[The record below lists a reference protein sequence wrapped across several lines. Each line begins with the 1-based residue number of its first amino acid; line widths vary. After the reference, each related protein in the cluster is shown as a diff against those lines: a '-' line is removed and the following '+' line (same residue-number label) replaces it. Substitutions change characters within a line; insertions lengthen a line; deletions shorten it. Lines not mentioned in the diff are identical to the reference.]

1 MRKSSFLER
10 VSRAPQA
17 VAGAALL
24 AATITS
30 GTAMAADPVKLKF
43 ADWLPM
49 SHYTLEQG
57 VKPWLEDIATATD
70 GSVDIEY
77 YPAQQLGKAKDMV
90 TLAQAGVADIVH
102 VSPAYISEKFPL
114 SGVAELP
121 GMFSNTCDGNKALM
135 ALVKPGG
142 FLDEQE
148 YKPQKLRVLWAM
160 TYAPYAIVTTD
171 KPVTTLADLE
181 GLKMRT
187 AGGAMDITA
196 EQTGAVPIKMTGPDV
211 LPSLQ
216 RGTLDGMFVTLLS
229 LKPFDWQTALKYM
242 TTNVSTA
249 SFVSVFAIT
258 ERGWNKLSADQQKTL
273 TKVSEDAVQ
282 RMCAWVDKA
291 NKDIIHDLE
300 EEGMKEV
307 LMEDGEKAKLDDKL
321 AHTRDRWAKALDA
334 IGKPGT
340 ETLKRFEDAL

>member
-1 MRKSSFLER
+1 MAGAVL
-10 VSRAPQA
+10 ATAA
-17 VAGAALL
+17 VASAPAA
-24 AATITS
+24 
-30 GTAMAADPVKLKF
+30 AADAVKLKF
-43 ADWLPM
+43 ADWLPL

-57 VKPWLEDIATATD
+57 VNPWLKHIAEASGGTIN
-70 GSVDIEY
+70 VEY

-135 ALVKPGG
+135 TMMKPGG
-142 FLDEQE
+142 FLDGKEF
-148 YKPQKLRVLWAM
+148 KPQKLRVLWAM
-160 TYAPYAIVTTD
+160 TYAPYAIVTTN
-171 KPVTTLADLE
+171 KPVTALADLE

-196 EQTGAVPIKMTGPDV
+196 VQTGSVPIKMTGPDV

-229 LKPFDWQTALKYM
+229 LPPFDWQTALKYM

-258 ERGWNKLSADQQKTL
+258 ERGWKKLSPDQQAML
-273 TKVSEDAVQ
+273 AKVSDEAAE
-282 RMCAWVDKA
+282 RICAWVDKA
-291 NKDIIHDLE
+291 NKEIIHDLE
-300 EEGMKEV
+300 KAGMKEV
-307 LMEDGEKAKLDDKL
+307 LMKDGEKVKLDEKL
-321 AHTRDRWAKALDA
+321 ANTRAEWAKALDGM
-334 IGKPGT
+334 GKPGT
-340 ETLKRFEDAL
+340 ETLKQFQSSL

>member
-1 MRKSSFLER
+1 MNKHSYVGC
-10 VSRAPQA
+10 VSRVRLA
-17 VAGAALL
+17 VVGASLVAAAMAAQPAGAAD
-24 AATITS
+24 A
-30 GTAMAADPVKLKF
+30 VKLKF

-57 VKPWLEDIATATD
+57 VNPWLADIAKASG
-70 GSVDIEY
+70 GSIQIEY

-90 TLAQAGVADIVH
+90 TLAQSGVADIVH
-102 VSPAYISEKFPL
+102 ISPAYISEKFPL

-121 GMFSNTCDGNKALM
+121 GMFSTTCEGNRKLM
-135 ALVKPGG
+135 SLMKPGG
-142 FLDEQE
+142 FLDQQE

-160 TYAPYAIVTTD
+160 TYAPYAIVTTN
-171 KPVTTLADLE
+171 KPVSKLSDMQ

-196 EQTGAVPIKMTGPDV
+196 TQTGAVPIKMTGPDV

-258 ERGWNKLSADQQKTL
+258 ENGWNKLSPAQQATL
-273 TKVSEDAVQ
+273 AQTSDDTVQ
-282 RMCAWVDKA
+282 RICNWVDRA
-291 NKDIIHDLE
+291 NQEVIRELEKD
-300 EEGMKEV
+300 GMTQV
-307 LMEDGEKAKLDDKL
+307 LMEDAETSKLDQKL
-321 AHTRDRWAKALDA
+321 AETRSRWAKALDA

-340 ETLKRFEDAL
+340 RTLSSFEGAN